1 MKVIECDNERLSF
14 ATFCLGSLTPRLCS
28 SSSFNFCLV
37 VGDYMKSAV
46 NIMHIATMFS
56 SQPWLL
62 DSVRPEK

>member
-1 MKVIECDNERLSF
+1 MQVTACHNEHLSF
-14 ATFCLGSLTPRLCS
+14 ATFCLGSLIPRLCS

-46 NIMHIATMFS
+46 NIMHVATMFS

-62 DSVRPEK
+62 DLVKPEK